1 MCAPLPSLLALF
13 AQLVA
18 IPSMSSVDPRFN
30 QSNRGVV
37 ELLAQWLSDLGFGV
51 ELMTVSKEPDKLNLI
66 ARLGQGSEGLV
77 LSGHTDTVPF
87 DEGAW
92 TTDPFTLTEKEGRLY
107 GLGSSDMKCFFP
119 LAIEALRGLETGAF
133 KRPLIIL
140 ATADEESTMAGARM
154 LAKRAKPLGRYAL
167 IGEPTGLQPVHMHKG
182 VMMES
187 IHLHGRA
194 GHASDPRLGNNAI
207 DGMYKVMGT
216 LLEWRE
222 ELRESHQNPLFEVG
236 EPTLNLGN
244 IHGGDSPN
252 RICADC
258 ELQIDLRLL
267 PGMPLEEVQG
277 ALKER
282 VERAIAGTGLTLRV
296 QPLFEGVPALATR
309 KGSWI
314 VRVTEQ
320 LTGQNAGTVAFA
332 TEGPFLSSLGMET
345 VVLGPGDIR
354 VAHQPDEFIAMERLK
369 PMVELLRGLIVD
381 YCLRGVPH
389 AG

>member
-1 MCAPLPSLLALF
+1 M
-13 AQLVA
+13 
-18 IPSMSSVDPRFN
+18 
-30 QSNRGVV
+30 V
-37 ELLAQWLSDLGFGV
+37 ELLAGWLADLGFEI
-51 ELMTVSKEPDKLNLI
+51 ELMSVSRDPEKLNLI
-66 ARLGQGSEGLV
+66 ARLGQGGEGLV

-107 GLGSSDMKCFFP
+107 GLGASDMKSFFP
-119 LAIEALRGLETGAF
+119 LVIEALRGLDLGTL
-133 KRPLIIL
+133 KQPLIIL

-154 LAKRAKPLGRYAL
+154 LAQSGKPLGRYAL
-167 IGEPTGLQPVHMHKG
+167 IGEPTGLKPVHMHKG
-182 VMMES
+182 VLWES

-194 GHASDPRLGNNAI
+194 GHASDPGLGNNAI
-207 DGMYKVMGT
+207 DGMYKVMGA
-216 LLEWRE
+216 LIDWRE
-222 ELRESHQNPLFEVG
+222 ELREKHRNPLFEVM

-244 IHGGDSPN
+244 IRGGDSPN

-267 PGMPLEEVQG
+267 PGMSLEEVQA

-282 VERAIAGTGLTLRV
+282 VERAIANTGLDLRV
-296 QPLFEGVPALATR
+296 QPLFSGVPALATG
-309 KGSWI
+309 KESWI

-320 LTGQNAGTVAFA
+320 LTGQDAGTVAFA
-332 TEGPFLSSLGMET
+332 TEGPFLQALGMET

-354 VAHQPDEFIAMERLK
+354 EAHQPNEFIAMERLQ
-369 PMVELLRGLIVD
+369 PMVELLRKLIVEF
-381 YCLRGVPH
+381 CVRGGSR